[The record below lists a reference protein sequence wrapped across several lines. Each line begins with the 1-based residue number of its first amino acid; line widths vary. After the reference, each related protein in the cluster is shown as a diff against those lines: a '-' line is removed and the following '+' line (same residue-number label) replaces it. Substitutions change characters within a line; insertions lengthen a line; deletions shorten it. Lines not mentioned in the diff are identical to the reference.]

1 MKSSTEPPPAVTGL
15 MSRTHSRLR
24 SLIAEASEQI
34 GRVAGA
40 ENRTDELIDA
50 LLIVAADLDLEATLR
65 SVVASALKLTD
76 ARYGAL
82 GVWDT
87 DGTFAAFIHQGV
99 GAKTQAEIGSL
110 PTGRGLLG
118 LVAEAPGVVRLD
130 NLSRHKSFIGFP
142 PHHPPIASFLGSQI
156 RVRDEVYGSLYLAEK
171 QGGGPFTE
179 DDENVVRTVAVSA
192 AIAIDHARTH
202 AEAQSQRQWTEATR
216 DALTQLMT
224 GVEVRSVL
232 STIARNL
239 ARLAAADTVI
249 VAQPLDTEQ
258 PCETVNEVTIAAV
271 EGNVGSTLCGQTLA
285 VDLSLPGPAFATA
298 NPMTTHRASLEA
310 FVGVSGAS
318 GPVMVVPLSTDQ
330 SIFGVVFVSR
340 TDGSTPFSE
349 ETLTRSAKYADQV
362 ALGLS
367 MAAEVQR
374 SRNLEVMADRE
385 RIARV
390 LHDHVIQ
397 RIFAA
402 GMSLQGTLQ
411 RAQSPTVQRRLTE
424 TVNDLQDIIQEIR
437 TTIFDLQPDGHESTR
452 LRQRIHEVIDQQ
464 TRDYAGR
471 TFVRMSGPLSVV
483 DSKLADN
490 AVAVVRES
498 VSNAVRYAGPDTITV
513 SISLDDDLVIEIADD
528 GVGMSDDVTPGG
540 LINLRDRARDLGG
553 DLTYTTRAPGSGVVL
568 KWWVPLDQ

>member
-1 MKSSTEPPPAVTGL
+1 MT
-15 MSRTHSRLR
+15 RTHSRLR

-34 GRVAGA
+34 GRVAVA
-40 ENRTDELIDA
+40 ENRTDELVDA
-50 LLIVAADLDLEATLR
+50 LLTVAADLDLEATLR
-65 SVVASALKLTD
+65 SIVASAVTLTD

-82 GVWDT
+82 GVWNADR
-87 DGTFAAFIHQGV
+87 TFAAFIHQGI
-99 GAKTQAEIGSL
+99 GEDTQARIGAL
-110 PTGRGLLG
+110 PIGRGLLG
-118 LVAEAPGVVRLD
+118 LVAETPGVVRLD
-130 NLSRHKSFIGFP
+130 NLTHHNSFIGFP
-142 PHHPPIASFLGSQI
+142 PHHPPMASFLGCQI
-156 RVRDEVYGSLYLAEK
+156 RAGDEVFGSLYLAEK
-171 QGGGPFTE
+171 NGRGPFTE
-179 DDENVVRTVAVSA
+179 DDENMVRTVALSA
-192 AIAIDHARTH
+192 AIAIDHARVH
-202 AEAQSQRQWTEATR
+202 AEAHSQLEWTEATR

-224 GVEVRSVL
+224 GVEVGQVL

-239 ARLAAADTVI
+239 VRLTSADTVI

-258 PCETVNEVTIAAV
+258 PCEAVSEVAIAAIA
-271 EGNVGSTLCGQTLA
+271 GNGGSMSNGQTFS
-285 VDLSLPGPAFATA
+285 VDLSLPGPAFAIA
-298 NPMTTHRASLEA
+298 DPMSEHSASLE
-310 FVGVSGAS
+310 GYVSVFGAS
-318 GPVMVVPLSTDQ
+318 GPAMVVPLNTDQ
-330 SIFGVVFVSR
+330 SIFGVVLLSR
-340 TDGSTPFSE
+340 TEGSTPFTQ
-349 ETLTRSAKYADQV
+349 ETLVSSAKYADQV

-402 GMSLQGTLQ
+402 GMSLHGTLQ

-483 DSKLADN
+483 EPRLADN
-490 AVAVVRES
+490 AVAVVREG
-498 VSNAVRYAGPDTITV
+498 VSNAVRYASPDTITV
-513 SISLDDDLVIEIADD
+513 IVSLDDNLVIEVSDD
-528 GVGMSDDVTPGG
+528 GVGMGDDVTPGG

-553 DLTYTTRAPGSGVVL
+553 DLIFTPRTAGSGVML
-568 KWWVPLDQ
+568 KWWVPLDP